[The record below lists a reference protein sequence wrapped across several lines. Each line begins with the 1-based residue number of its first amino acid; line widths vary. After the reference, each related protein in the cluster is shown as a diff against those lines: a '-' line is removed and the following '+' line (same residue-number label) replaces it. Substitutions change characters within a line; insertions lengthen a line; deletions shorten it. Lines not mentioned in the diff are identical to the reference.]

1 MPTTATIDLKRKL
14 ARLYRPGDTPA
25 LVEVPELSFLM
36 VDGTGDPGTSPT
48 YADALQAMYSVA
60 YTLKFALKRGPLA
73 LDVTVMPLEGL
84 WWVPD
89 MSLFTADRDEWR
101 WTLMIAQADE
111 VTADMVREA
120 KVAAAAK
127 KQLDAIAWVRLERYA
142 EGLAAQVMH
151 HGPYSEEGPTIQRLH
166 GFIAEQGFLR
176 CGKHHEIYLGD
187 PRRTGPDKLRTIIRQ
202 PVAPARVSR

>member
-14 ARLYRPGDTPA
+14 AGLYRPGDTPA

-36 VDGTGDPGTSPT
+36 VDGTGDPQTSPT

-60 YTLKFALKRGPLA
+60 YTLKFALKGGPLA

-89 MSLFTADRDEWR
+89 MALFTADRDDWR

-111 VTADMVREA
+111 VTVDLVREA

-142 EGLAAQVMH
+142 EGLSAQVMH
-151 HGPYSEEGPTIQRLH
+151 HGPYSEEAPTVQRLH
-166 GFIAEQGFLR
+166 RFITEQGYLR